1 MEIEKKFLVDRLPEH
16 LDSYESSKIEQ
27 GYLCTGPV
35 IRIRRMDEDYILTYK
50 SKTEQQ
56 HKDPVCVNHEA
67 EFPLTRDAYD
77 HLKKKIDGCMIEKT
91 RYRIGYQSY
100 TIELDLFHGI
110 YEGMILA
117 EVEFPSEAEA
127 EKFTPPDWF
136 GDNVSGDYHYTN
148 AYLACSDSLRR
159 Q

>member
-1 MEIEKKFLVDRLPEH
+1 MEIEKKFLVKRLPEH
-16 LDSYESSKIEQ
+16 LDSYESSQIEQ
-27 GYLCTGPV
+27 GYLCDCPV

-50 SKTEQQ
+50 CKTEHH
-56 HKDPVCVNHEA
+56 HKDPVCVSCES
-67 EFPLTRDAYD
+67 EFPLTRDAYR

-100 TIELDLFHGI
+100 TIELDLFHGV

-117 EVEFPSEAEA
+117 EVEFPSEEEA

-136 GDNVSGDYHYTN
+136 GDNVSGDHHYAN
-148 AYLACSDSLRR
+148 AYLAYKK
-159 Q
+159 QPII